1 MGMGTMSIFEEMKR
15 DLVDPIK
22 SFTEEVC
29 DDTIG
34 DAKRF
39 YAAKAKT
46 ARENA
51 RLAEKRTK
59 EKMAAIGREEA
70 EMKKRRK
77 AIASRA
83 VTILAV
89 LALLGIVILSLILNH
104 GL

>member
-1 MGMGTMSIFEEMKR
+1 MGILKEMKR

-39 YAAKAKT
+39 YTATAKS
-46 ARENA
+46 ARKNA
-51 RLAEKRTK
+51 RLAEARAR
-59 EKMAAIGREEA
+59 EKIAAIEREQA
-70 EMKKRRK
+70 EMSKRRK
-77 AIASRA
+77 AVLKRA
-83 VTILAV
+83 GTALLV
-89 LALLGIVILSLILNH
+89 LALLGIVVLSVILNR

>member
-1 MGMGTMSIFEEMKR
+1 MGILKEMKR

-39 YAAKAKT
+39 YTATAKS
-46 ARENA
+46 ARKNA
-51 RLAEKRTK
+51 RLAEARAR
-59 EKMAAIGREEA
+59 EKMAAIEREQA
-70 EMKKRRK
+70 EMSTRRK
-77 AIASRA
+77 AVLKRA
-83 VTILAV
+83 GTALLV
-89 LALLGIVILSLILNH
+89 LALLGIVVLSVILNR

>member
-1 MGMGTMSIFEEMKR
+1 MGILKEMKR

-39 YAAKAKT
+39 YTATAKS
-46 ARENA
+46 ARRNA
-51 RLAEKRTK
+51 RLAEARAR
-59 EKMAAIGREEA
+59 EKIAAIEREQA
-70 EMKKRRK
+70 EMSTRRK
-77 AIASRA
+77 AVLKRA
-83 VTILAV
+83 GTALLV
-89 LALLGIVILSLILNH
+89 LALLGIVVLSVILNR